1 METTVELILFFI
13 VGGVAIAAAA
23 MMLMSENAVHSALFL
38 IVNFACVA
46 FLYLMLNA
54 AFLAMVQVTVYAG
67 AIMVLFLFVI
77 MLLGAEKVLPADPGQ
92 GKNRMRWF
100 TPLAVILT
108 VGLLFVIGTPLLVG
122 DSDERLAAQPM
133 VRVLNVAPDAGIIDV
148 YAGDELIASGLAF
161 GDASPLVTLAAGEQ
175 AISIVESAA
184 DQAGAQAASTLTL
197 EPDSVQTIIAY
208 GTGEQ
213 PTLALVAE
221 DLSSV
226 PDRSSRVTVF
236 HANPEAPTVSFVDF
250 GAEFVEDDTQV
261 LLADL
266 APGERAEPVI
276 LREGEVDWAVV
287 DASNHANVLYDMPD
301 FEIARDRSDLIVIAG
316 QRIFDGSL
324 RTVAVPVETPA
335 EPTFGS
341 PRAIGFELF
350 TTYMLPFQLLAMLLL
365 AAMVGAI
372 VLTHREPDKS
382 RRRVI
387 GRRRVS
393 RPLTSVIASQ
403 VGTDITTANGSPAQL
418 PDADAVGK

>member
-1 METTVELILFFI
+1 
-13 VGGVAIAAAA
+13 
-23 MMLMSENAVHSALFL
+23 
-38 IVNFACVA
+38 
-46 FLYLMLNA
+46 
-54 AFLAMVQVTVYAG
+54 
-67 AIMVLFLFVI
+67 
-77 MLLGAEKVLPADPGQ
+77 
-92 GKNRMRWF
+92 MRWF

>member
-1 METTVELILFFI
+1 
-13 VGGVAIAAAA
+13 
-23 MMLMSENAVHSALFL
+23 MLLEENAVHSALYL
-38 IVNFACVA
+38 IVVMACIS
-46 FLYLMLNA
+46 FLFLLLNA
-54 AFLAMVQVTVYAG
+54 PFLAMIQLTVYAG

>member
-1 METTVELILFFI
+1 MVEIWPFVI
-13 VGGVAIAAAA
+13 VGAIAVAAA
-23 MMLMSENAVHSALFL
+23 VLMLLEENAVHSALYL
-38 IVNFACVA
+38 IVVMACIS
-46 FLYLMLNA
+46 FLFLLLNA
-54 AFLAMVQVTVYAG
+54 PFLAMIQLTVYAG